1 MVILSIYLILFLGI
15 GIFDYFRVKS
25 FDDYIVAG
33 RRQKEGFVIMSIL
46 ATIIGAS
53 ATMGISSMAVKNGFA
68 AFLWLGS
75 GAAGLIV
82 QAIFL
87 SEKIRKLNV
96 YTLPGLAEATA
107 GKGGKIASALVIVIS
122 WTGIIA
128 AQFLALSTVVALLT
142 GGESSNT
149 LITLSSLAI
158 ILYTAFGGQISIIK
172 TDALQFILLSSGL
185 LIAFFTVMNTGDN
198 DITLIFSYKGTE
210 GIPVSPVKILHLIFI
225 VGGAYLV
232 GPDIFSRNF
241 TAESPKAA
249 RKATFKSGLILV
261 FFSLVITMT
270 GIKVALLFPDISVNP
285 LIYTA
290 NNLLAPFGKT
300 VLILGLLSA
309 IVSSTDTCI
318 ITASAIL
325 EKDIIGDR
333 SVVKTRILVLITGL
347 LALAIAL
354 LKKDILS
361 LIIGTYSVYVP
372 GLVAPVFISIINY
385 GKNDINRKVW
395 TLAVVSGGTLGII
408 SAVTGND
415 IYSLSG
421 MALSLV
427 IAVFSVKYRRTPVR

>member
-1 MVILSIYLILFLGI
+1 
-15 GIFDYFRVKS
+15 
-25 FDDYIVAG
+25 
-33 RRQKEGFVIMSIL
+33 
-46 ATIIGAS
+46 
-53 ATMGISSMAVKNGFA
+53 
-68 AFLWLGS
+68 
-75 GAAGLIV
+75 
-82 QAIFL
+82 
-87 SEKIRKLNV
+87 
-96 YTLPGLAEATA
+96 
-107 GKGGKIASALVIVIS
+107 
-122 WTGIIA
+122 
-128 AQFLALSTVVALLT
+128 
-142 GGESSNT
+142 
-149 LITLSSLAI
+149 
-158 ILYTAFGGQISIIK
+158 
-172 TDALQFILLSSGL
+172 
-185 LIAFFTVMNTGDN
+185 
-198 DITLIFSYKGTE
+198 
-210 GIPVSPVKILHLIFI
+210 
-225 VGGAYLV
+225 
-232 GPDIFSRNF
+232 
-241 TAESPKAA
+241 
-249 RKATFKSGLILV
+249 
-261 FFSLVITMT
+261 MT